1 MRLHPPKP
9 SMRPSP
15 KRNHG
20 CSPGTGSSSTTTH
33 FVPTKGLGGGS
44 FFCSVPQPAA
54 RTASATVA
62 RINLMSWLLVV
73 EIVFD
78 GGADQVRGADEQGAA
93 ARLERMDCR
102 RRIRARRGTPSARR
116 RKRRDPAAA
125 GEDDLRQAVGIE
137 VRGLALH

>member
-44 FFCSVPQPAA
+44 FFCRLPQPAA
-54 RTASATVA
+54 RMASAAVA
-62 RINLMSWLLVV
+62 RINLMSGLLVV
-73 EIVFD
+73 EIVFE
-78 GGADQVRGADEQGAA
+78 GGADQVRGADEQGTA
-93 ARLERMDCR
+93 ARLERMDPR
-102 RRIRARRGTPSARR
+102 GRIRARRGAPSGSRR
-116 RKRRDPAAA
+116 
-125 GEDDLRQAVGIE
+125 E
-137 VRGLALH
+137 